1 MSKYVYLSITPEA
14 LIGSM
19 LSPAQFGQYMATG
32 TKKCN
37 RSQFIFF
44 TLDYD
49 QVRCMFNTEYYN
61 DRCIEK
67 PDGSPKST
75 VYLSIYRVLEFIPL
89 TAIKDLYLTSDQG
102 ITLKIPRTTY
112 DKTKRKKKEMH
123 LYQELCPVTS
133 QVASNLPPH
142 QFLKTLTDGTLPL
155 RLPKM
160 FFAELRIEDL
170 ADNPFYGDERYLPYG
185 AVSHLRDCL
194 EIIRSEENK
203 QMKTVQRF
211 HTGKLYYQTI
221 DSGFYLGSRDNV
233 AYYPFPSLQELEKIH
248 TDFFRTM

>member
-1 MSKYVYLSITPEA
+1 MSRYVYLSITPEA

-19 LSPAQFGQYMATG
+19 LPPAQFGLYMATG

-49 QVRCMFNTEYYN
+49 QVRSMFNNEYLGE
-61 DRCIEK
+61 RCIGK
-67 PDGSPKST
+67 ADGSPKST

-89 TAIKDLYLTSDQG
+89 SAIRDLYLTSDQG
-102 ITLKIPRTTY
+102 ITLKLGRATY
-112 DKTKRKKKEMH
+112 DKSKMKKKEMH
-123 LYQELCPVTS
+123 LYQELCPVSS
-133 QVASNLPPH
+133 QVASSLPPH
-142 QFLKTLTDGTLPL
+142 KFLKTLTDGTLPL

-170 ADNPFYGDERYLPYG
+170 ADNPFYGDEKYLPYG

-194 EIIRSEENK
+194 DIIRNEENK

-221 DSGFYLGSRDNV
+221 DTGFYIGSRDNI
-233 AYYPFPSLQELEKIH
+233 AYYPFPSMKELEKNH
-248 TDFFRTM
+248 NEFFRTI

>member
-1 MSKYVYLSITPEA
+1 MARYVYLSITPEA

-19 LSPAQFGQYMATG
+19 LSPEEFGLYMATG

-49 QVRCMFNTEYYN
+49 QVRSLFNNEILLE
-61 DRCIEK
+61 RCIAK

-89 TAIKDLYLTSDQG
+89 TAVKDLYLTSDQG
-102 ITLKIPRTTY
+102 TVLKIPRNTY
-112 DKTKRKKKEMH
+112 DKARFKKKDMF
-123 LYQELCPVTS
+123 LYQELCPVSS
-133 QVASNLPPH
+133 QVASSLPPNE
-142 QFLKTLTDGTLPL
+142 FLRTLTNGTQPL

-160 FFAELRIEDL
+160 FFADLRIDDL
-170 ADNPFYGDERYLPYG
+170 ADNPFYGSECLPYG
-185 AVSHLRDCL
+185 SVSHLRDCL
-194 EIIRSEENK
+194 EILRTEDKK

-221 DSGFYLGSRDNV
+221 DNGFYLGSRDNI
-233 AYYPFPSLQELEKIH
+233 AFYPFPSAGELGKSH
-248 TDFFRTM
+248 PDFFNNL